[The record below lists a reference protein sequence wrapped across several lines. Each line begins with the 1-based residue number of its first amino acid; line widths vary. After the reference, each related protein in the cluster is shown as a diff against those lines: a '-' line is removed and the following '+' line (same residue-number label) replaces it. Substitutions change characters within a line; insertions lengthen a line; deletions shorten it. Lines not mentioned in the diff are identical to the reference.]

1 MLVRTVNLL
10 KSVNFERLDAG
21 LVLTEGLPDEK
32 DTTVVRFI
40 GRLYVQRTEKNNA
53 ILAKRLYSI

>member
-1 MLVRTVNLL
+1 MRILLIVAVIGNVGMLVRTVNLL

-32 DTTVVRFI
+32 DTTVV
-40 GRLYVQRTEKNNA
+40 T
-53 ILAKRLYSI
+53 